1 MGGAERAETRH
12 SKGLENDRRLDPQ
25 APLPPRSYLQA
36 MDEPG
41 MSLLDQSVIKKG
53 KEWRVSARAEPGEMV
68 QALGAQTGFF
78 RMQRASCVAWLGS
91 RWYSS
96 LPSRGAVEAG
106 RPGRSLNSCP
116 GW

>member
-1 MGGAERAETRH
+1 MGGADRTETRD
-12 SKGLENDRRLDPQ
+12 SKGLGSDRRLDPQ

-68 QALGAQTGFF
+68 QALGAQTNFF
-78 RMQRASCVAWLGS
+78 PAEHASCVAGLGS
-91 RWYSS
+91 RRHSS

-106 RPGRSLNSCP
+106 GPGRSLGSCP